1 MKNFHQK
8 LKNERKFNEKLGSN
22 ECKTLVKAHN
32 REKLNIPLRV
42 KVMKTYD

>member
-1 MKNFHQK
+1 MKNLHQK
-8 LKNERKFNEKLGSN
+8 WKNERKFNEKLGSN

-32 REKLNIPLRV
+32 TEKLNILLKV